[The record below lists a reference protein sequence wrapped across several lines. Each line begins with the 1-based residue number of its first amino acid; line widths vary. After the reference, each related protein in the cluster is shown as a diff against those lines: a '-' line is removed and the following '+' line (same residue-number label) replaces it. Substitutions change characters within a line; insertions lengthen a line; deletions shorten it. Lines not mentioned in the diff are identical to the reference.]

1 MRHCVLLELCVVST
15 FLDIEMLCVN
25 IAISTKKNLPIDSC
39 LLITTKKKN
48 QMICVN

>member
-25 IAISTKKNLPIDSC
+25 IATTIY
-39 LLITTKKKN
+39 TTKKKKSN
-48 QMICVN
+48 DMCQLNLF